1 MIKTR
6 FLSCLLLISSLSVG
20 SLEAQRNKPAT
31 RPATTGANILPNGS
45 LELPL
50 PSGTATAPAVPSDYP
65 RQFIPT
71 SPDDVFFEDEEE
83 QEGGIGENILN
94 DAEEKGIEYTPEQ
107 LARFK
112 TFVNDYVAYLK
123 QQNSFIK
130 GRIQGWWMYP
140 AQSTVSSNSF
150 TRFSEGAQDGQ
161 AALRLSGV
169 FSVDHQLYTYPDP
182 LPVRSKAKYLVSYH
196 YRGNYP
202 KSADGYARSA
212 QKLAVVRIT
221 WIPKAGKALAL
232 KGVELAPAGKSWID
246 SRDNSNTHAP
256 EGFFN
261 MLIGMDLKGNE
272 PQWREKDMVV
282 EAPENA
288 EKMTFE
294 LAFFKN
300 EDGGIAN
307 YDLQVDNLSMK
318 LIQGEE
324 GEPDVPPVTFT
335 TPQAPKKV
343 RQRYTQREFAI
354 EWTDEDPAVEGF
366 EIEAVAMQGRTT
378 LSTQTY
384 TTKEK
389 RYFFEGMTPGVTY
402 RIRLRSK
409 KGTAFSDYSAPL
421 EVETSQ
427 LGDFSGGTIPF
438 LYTIEEDGSC
448 PQKLP
453 LYFLELTNPNA
464 LITCYIDGQEV
475 KPEGRILTFP
485 SLGTHALSITVQE
498 SEDKIWDLEYQ
509 VTVK

>member
-1 MIKTR
+1 
-6 FLSCLLLISSLSVG
+6 
-20 SLEAQRNKPAT
+20 
-31 RPATTGANILPNGS
+31 
-45 LELPL
+45 
-50 PSGTATAPAVPSDYP
+50 
-65 RQFIPT
+65 
-71 SPDDVFFEDEEE
+71 
-83 QEGGIGENILN
+83 
-94 DAEEKGIEYTPEQ
+94 
-107 LARFK
+107 
-112 TFVNDYVAYLK
+112 
-123 QQNSFIK
+123 
-130 GRIQGWWMYP
+130 
-140 AQSTVSSNSF
+140 
-150 TRFSEGAQDGQ
+150 
-161 AALRLSGV
+161 
-169 FSVDHQLYTYPDP
+169 
-182 LPVRSKAKYLVSYH
+182 
-196 YRGNYP
+196 
-202 KSADGYARSA
+202 
-212 QKLAVVRIT
+212 
-221 WIPKAGKALAL
+221 
-232 KGVELAPAGKSWID
+232 
-246 SRDNSNTHAP
+246 
-256 EGFFN
+256 

-272 PQWREKDMVV
+272 PQWREKYMVV

-318 LIQGEE
+318 VIQGEE

-421 EVETSQ
+421 EVETRQ

-453 LYFLELTNPNA
+453 LYFLELTNPLYRRA
-464 LITCYIDGQEV
+464 GSQA
-475 KPEGRILTFP
+475 R
-485 SLGTHALSITVQE
+485 GTHPHLPQPRYACPKHHRPGVRGQDLGSRISSHCQVALPNE
-498 SEDKIWDLEYQ
+498 
-509 VTVK
+509 